1 MPQANNLVIMNG
13 AAVNKT
19 FTLFA
24 PAPGDTGNATWKLK
38 EGADSRYF
46 PTLTVGTKVS
56 PTARK
61 LTLRLRVPRDP
72 LTGDN
77 GGPAASCFAA
87 LDVTVPDQFPESM
100 KNDWVAY
107 VSNVLN
113 HSDIKAALRDAVP
126 LT

>member
-1 MPQANNLVIMNG
+1 MPQAQNLVIQNG

-19 FTLFA
+19 FTLYA

-46 PTLTVGTKVS
+46 PTLTIGTKLA

-72 LTGDN
+72 LSGDN

-87 LDVTVPDQFPESM
+87 LDVVVPDQFPESL
-100 KNDWVAY
+100 KNDWVAFLA
-107 VSNVLN
+107 NALN
-113 HSDIKAALRDAVP
+113 HADVKAAIRDAVP